1 MDEEKSINEQLKEN
15 EEALSNSIKVIREE
29 YERKLNDMKE
39 KYETQISQINTNH
52 IEEIR
57 EIMRTGTSPEAQQ
70 IQQEDDRYED
80 EIIIEHLKNK
90 YKI

>member
-1 MDEEKSINEQLKEN
+1 MEEEKNTNQETKIT
-15 EEALSNSIKVIREE
+15 EEDSVKVIREE
-29 YERKLNDMKE
+29 YEKKLNEMQA
-39 KYETQISQINTNH
+39 KYESRIAEINTNH

-57 EIMRTGTSPEAQQ
+57 EIMRTGTSPVAQE

-80 EIIIEHLKNK
+80 EIILEHLKNK

>member
-1 MDEEKSINEQLKEN
+1 MEEEKNTNQETKIT
-15 EEALSNSIKVIREE
+15 EEDSVKVIREE
-29 YERKLNDMKE
+29 YEKKLNEMQA
-39 KYETQISQINTNH
+39 KYESRIAEINTNH

-70 IQQEDDRYED
+70 IQQEDERYED
-80 EIIIEHLKNK
+80 EIILDHLKNK

>member
-1 MDEEKSINEQLKEN
+1 MEEEKNINQETKIT
-15 EEALSNSIKVIREE
+15 EEDSVKVIREE
-29 YERKLNDMKE
+29 YEKKLNEMQT
-39 KYETQISQINTNH
+39 KYESRIAEINTNH

-57 EIMRTGTSPEAQQ
+57 EIMRTGTSPVAQE

>member
-1 MDEEKSINEQLKEN
+1 MEDEKNTNQETKIT
-15 EEALSNSIKVIREE
+15 EEDSVKVIREE
-29 YERKLNDMKE
+29 YEKKLNEMQA
-39 KYETQISQINTNH
+39 KYESRIAEINTNH

-90 YKI
+90 YKL

>member
-1 MDEEKSINEQLKEN
+1 MEEEKNTNQETKIT
-15 EEALSNSIKVIREE
+15 EEDSVKVIREE
-29 YERKLNDMKE
+29 YEKKLNEMQA
-39 KYETQISQINTNH
+39 KYESRIAEINTNH

-57 EIMRTGTSPEAQQ
+57 EIMRTGTSPEAEQ

>member
-1 MDEEKSINEQLKEN
+1 MEEEKTIEQLNKQH
-15 EEALSNSIKVIREE
+15 EESIKAIKEE
-29 YERKLNDMKE
+29 YEKKLNDTESKYKTLIDEMKLSH
-39 KYETQISQINTNH
+39 IS
-52 IEEIR
+52 EIR

>member
-1 MDEEKSINEQLKEN
+1 MDEEKNTNQETKIT
-15 EEALSNSIKVIREE
+15 EEDSVKVIREE
-29 YERKLNDMKE
+29 YEKKLNEMQA
-39 KYETQISQINTNH
+39 KYESRIAEINTNH

-80 EIIIEHLKNK
+80 EIILEHLKNK

>member
-1 MDEEKSINEQLKEN
+1 MEEEKNTNQETKIT
-15 EEALSNSIKVIREE
+15 EEDSVKVIREE
-29 YERKLNDMKE
+29 YEKKLNEMQA
-39 KYETQISQINTNH
+39 KYESRIAEINTNH

-80 EIIIEHLKNK
+80 EIILDHLKNK

>member
-1 MDEEKSINEQLKEN
+1 MEEEKNTNQETKIT
-15 EEALSNSIKVIREE
+15 EEDSVKVIREE
-29 YERKLNDMKE
+29 YEKKLNEMQA
-39 KYETQISQINTNH
+39 KYESRIAEINTNH

>member
-1 MDEEKSINEQLKEN
+1 MEEEKNSNQETKIT
-15 EEALSNSIKVIREE
+15 EEDSVKVIREE
-29 YERKLNDMKE
+29 YEKKLNEMQA
-39 KYETQISQINTNH
+39 KYESRIAEINTNH

-80 EIIIEHLKNK
+80 EIILEHLKNK
-90 YKI
+90 YKV

>member
-1 MDEEKSINEQLKEN
+1 MEEEKNTNQETKII
-15 EEALSNSIKVIREE
+15 EEDSVKVIREE
-29 YERKLNDMKE
+29 YEKKLNEMQA
-39 KYETQISQINTNH
+39 KYESRIAEINTNH

-70 IQQEDDRYED
+70 IQQEDERYED
-80 EIIIEHLKNK
+80 EIILDHLKNK

>member
-1 MDEEKSINEQLKEN
+1 MEEEKNTNQETKIT
-15 EEALSNSIKVIREE
+15 EEDSVKVIREE
-29 YERKLNDMKE
+29 YEKKLNEMQS
-39 KYETQISQINTNH
+39 KYESRIAEINTNH

-70 IQQEDDRYED
+70 IQQEDERYED
-80 EIIIEHLKNK
+80 EIILDHLKNK

>member
-1 MDEEKSINEQLKEN
+1 MEEEKNTNQETKIFED
-15 EEALSNSIKVIREE
+15 NSVKVIREE
-29 YERKLNDMKE
+29 YEKKLNEMQA
-39 KYETQISQINTNH
+39 KYESRIAEINSNH

-57 EIMRTGTSPEAQQ
+57 EIMRTGTSPEAEQ

-80 EIIIEHLKNK
+80 EIILEHLKNK

>member
-1 MDEEKSINEQLKEN
+1 MEEEKNTNQETKIT
-15 EEALSNSIKVIREE
+15 EEDSVKVIREE
-29 YERKLNDMKE
+29 YVKKLNEMQA
-39 KYETQISQINTNH
+39 KYESRIAEINTNH

>member
-1 MDEEKSINEQLKEN
+1 MEEEKNTNPETKIT
-15 EEALSNSIKVIREE
+15 EEDSVKVIREE
-29 YERKLNDMKE
+29 YEKKLNEMQA
-39 KYETQISQINTNH
+39 KYESRIAEINTNH

-70 IQQEDDRYED
+70 IQQEDERYED
-80 EIIIEHLKNK
+80 EIILDHLKNK

>member
-1 MDEEKSINEQLKEN
+1 MDEEKNTNQETKIT
-15 EEALSNSIKVIREE
+15 EEDSVKVIREE
-29 YERKLNDMKE
+29 YEKKLNEMQA
-39 KYETQISQINTNH
+39 KYESRIAEINTNH

>member
-1 MDEEKSINEQLKEN
+1 MEEEKTIDQLNKQH
-15 EEALSNSIKVIREE
+15 EESIKAIKEE
-29 YERKLNDMKE
+29 YEKKLNDTE
-39 KYETQISQINTNH
+39 TKYKTLMAEMQSNH
-52 IEEIR
+52 ISEIR

>member
-1 MDEEKSINEQLKEN
+1 MEEEKNTNQETKIT
-15 EEALSNSIKVIREE
+15 EEDSVKVIREE
-29 YERKLNDMKE
+29 YEKKLNEMQA
-39 KYETQISQINTNH
+39 KYESRIAEINTNH

-57 EIMRTGTSPEAQQ
+57 EIMRTGTSPEAEQ

-80 EIIIEHLKNK
+80 EIILEHLKNK